1 MKIYQALKT
10 KKKLISSIVQITD
23 LINSNNSI
31 QTENEFEFSLPDLLD
46 KRKKKVSEL
55 VELKLR
61 LAKTALETQP
71 NIFILSELK
80 LELQMLRN
88 IDTKQGIGTDEYT
101 DNVITKKVQLSKVE
115 IIKMIENVIENIDN
129 TQSKIDEFNYSQELL

>member
-1 MKIYQALKT
+1 MKVYQALKT

-31 QTENEFEFSLPDLLD
+31 QMENEFEFVLTDLLE
-46 KRKKKVSEL
+46 KRKIKVAEL
-55 VELKLR
+55 VKLKLK
-61 LAKTALETQP
+61 LAKTALEIQP
-71 NIFILSELK
+71 NIFELSELK

-88 IDTKQGIGTDEYT
+88 IDTKQGVGTSGYS
-101 DNVITKKVQLSKVE
+101 DNIITKKVQLSKVE
-115 IIKMIENVIENIDN
+115 IIKMTEHVIEKIDN

>member
-1 MKIYQALKT
+1 MKVYQALKE
-10 KKKLISSIVQITD
+10 KKKLISSIVQITG

-31 QTENEFEFSLPDLLD
+31 QTENEFEFVLTDLLE
-46 KRKKKVSEL
+46 KRKMKVKEL
-55 VELKLR
+55 VKLKLK
-61 LAKTALETQP
+61 LAKTALEIQP
-71 NIFILSELK
+71 NIFELSELK

-88 IDTKQGIGTDEYT
+88 IDTKQGVGTSGYS

-115 IIKMIENVIENIDN
+115 IIKMTEHVIEKIDN